1 MSAGGS
7 QGRLAAAS
15 KELALKWEET
25 KNYWRD
31 ERSAE
36 FERKYLQE
44 LFIGMDKAIAVIE
57 KLDELLKKVRSDCE

>member
-1 MSAGGS
+1 MSAGGGT
-7 QGRLAAAS
+7 GRLRGAS

-44 LFIGMDKAIAVIE
+44 LFIGMDKAISVIE
-57 KLDELLKKVRSDCE
+57 KLDELLKRVRSDCE